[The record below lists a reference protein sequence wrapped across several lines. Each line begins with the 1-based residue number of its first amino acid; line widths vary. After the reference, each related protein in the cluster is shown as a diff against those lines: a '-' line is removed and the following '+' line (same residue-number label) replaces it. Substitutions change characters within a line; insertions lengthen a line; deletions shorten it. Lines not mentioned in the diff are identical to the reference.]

1 MMPLHRLRATVGL
14 VLALVGCGHA
24 PRAAPDPLPSWRD
37 GPSKKAIL
45 EFVGRTTDAKGDA
58 FIPPE
63 ERVAVLD
70 NDGTLWAEQPAY
82 FQLLFALDRLVGLA
96 EAGPAWAA
104 DEPYASILAAAR
116 SDGGPA
122 ALAATL
128 KGGRDSI
135 AKVVAVTHAG
145 LTTDE
150 FAVEAKRWLATARH
164 PERGERF
171 VDLAY
176 RPMLEV
182 LDLLRANGFRP
193 YIVSGGGL
201 EFVRALAGDRYG
213 IPPERVIGS
222 TGGLNIERT
231 ADPITLVK
239 TPELVFVDDGDGK
252 PIAIERTIGRRP
264 VIAFGNSDGDLA
276 MLEWT
281 ASGPGPSLCVL
292 IHHTDAVREWA
303 YDRGSPV
310 GRLDL
315 GLDEAGRRGWT
326 VVDMARDWDTVFVPA
341 AR

>member
-1 MMPLHRLRATVGL
+1 MRSRLVTLL
-14 VLALVGCGHA
+14 VACIALAACSA
-24 PRAAPDPLPSWRD
+24 RPDPLPSWRD
-37 GPSKKAIL
+37 GPSKRAIL
-45 EFVGRTTDAKGDA
+45 EFVERTTDVKGDA

-82 FQLLFALDRLVGLA
+82 FHLIFELDRLVGLA
-96 EAGPAWAA
+96 KAAPAWAS

-116 SDGGPA
+116 SGGRAA
-122 ALAATL
+122 ALATTL
-128 KGGRDSI
+128 NGGRDSI
-135 AKVVAVTHAG
+135 AKVAAVTHAG
-145 LTTDE
+145 LTPDE
-150 FAVEAKRWLATARH
+150 FDVEAKRWLATARH
-164 PERGERF
+164 PDRDRRL

-193 YIVSGGGL
+193 HIVSGGGID
-201 EFVRALAGDRYG
+201 FVRALADDRYG

-222 TGGLNIERT
+222 TGGLRLERQG
-231 ADPITLVK
+231 DVVSLVK
-239 TPELVFVDDGDGK
+239 TPEIVFVDDGDGK

-292 IHHTDAVREWA
+292 IHHTDADREWA
-303 YDRGSPV
+303 YDRASAV
-310 GRLDL
+310 GRLDR
-315 GLDEAGRRGWT
+315 GLDEAGLRGWT
-326 VVDMARDWDTVFVPA
+326 VVDMAREWETVFVPA

>member
-1 MMPLHRLRATVGL
+1 MMPFHRLLAIVGLGL
-14 VLALVGCGHA
+14 VLAACG
-24 PRAAPDPLPSWRD
+24 APDPLPSWRD

-45 EFVGRTTDAKGDA
+45 EFVERTTDAKGDA
-58 FIPPE
+58 FIPPD

-70 NDGTLWAEQPAY
+70 NDGTLWAEKPAY
-82 FQLLFALDRLVGLA
+82 FQLLFALDRLVALA
-96 EAGPAWAA
+96 DADPAWAG

-116 SDGGPA
+116 SGGGAA

-150 FAVEAKRWLATARH
+150 FAAEARRWLATARH
-164 PERGERF
+164 PDRGERF
-171 VDLAY
+171 AELAY

-182 LDLLRANGFRP
+182 LDFLGANGFRP

-201 EFVRALAGDRYG
+201 EFVRALAGYRYG

-222 TGGLNIERT
+222 TGGLIIERT
-231 ADPITLVK
+231 GDPISLVK
-239 TPELVFVDDGDGK
+239 TPELVFIDDGDGK
-252 PIAIERTIGRRP
+252 PIAIERSIGRRP

-281 ASGPGPSLCVL
+281 AAGAGPSLCVL
-292 IHHTDAVREWA
+292 VHHTDAAREWA
-303 YDRGSPV
+303 YDRESPV
-310 GRLDL
+310 GRLDRA
-315 GLDEAGRRGWT
+315 LDEAGRRGWT
-326 VVDMARDWDTVFVPA
+326 VVDMAREWETVFGTQP
-341 AR
+341 